1 MVSSSVVLKT
11 FVNISSGT
19 PRTRTNFKLQMMVVL
34 RLNQGEYA
42 FIFHGEGK
50 GGDANGERKCQV
62 LFKSI
67 SVIQEHDLFTYLFF

>member
-50 GGDANGERKCQV
+50 GGMQMGRGNARYFSRASQ
-62 LFKSI
+62 
-67 SVIQEHDLFTYLFF
+67 